1 MNAKRP
7 LIAVLTGAGISTDS
21 GIPDYRGPKGL
32 WQKDPSA
39 QELVTIGPYLDDPEV
54 RRRAW
59 RMRLETDTVG
69 AEPNA
74 GHRALVDLERSG
86 LPLRVL
92 TQNIDGLHQS
102 SGLSARKVLEL
113 HGNLRETQCLD
124 CGAVGSMADALERV
138 GAGEPDPA
146 CRECGGILK
155 PRIVMFGENLDPEV
169 LGQADAVAR
178 ACDVFVAVGTS
189 LQVFPVA
196 ALPYNAVKTGA
207 KLIIVN
213 GEPTPYDEAAA
224 EVIREPISQAL
235 PKLVRRLVL
244 ERA

>member
-21 GIPDYRGPKGL
+21 GIPDYRGPQGL

-39 QELVTIGPYLDDPEV
+39 EELVTIGPYRDDPQV

-59 RMRLETDTVG
+59 RMRLETG
-69 AEPNA
+69 ALAAEPNA

-92 TQNIDGLHQS
+92 TQNIDGLHQK
-102 SGLSARKVLEL
+102 SGLPARKVLEL
-113 HGNLRETQCLD
+113 HGTARETQCLR
-124 CGAVGSMADALERV
+124 CRVVGPMAEALARV
-138 GAGEPDPA
+138 EAGEPDPA
-146 CRECGGILK
+146 CRACGGILK
-155 PRIVMFGENLDPEV
+155 PRVVMFGENLDPEV
-169 LGQADAVAR
+169 LGQADAIVR
-178 ACDVFVAVGTS
+178 ACDVFIAVGTS

-196 ALPYNAVKTGA
+196 ALPLDAVRSGA
-207 KLIIVN
+207 ELIIVN
-213 GEPTPYDEAAA
+213 GEPTPYDGAAA

-235 PKLVRRLVL
+235 PELVRRLVL

>member
-21 GIPDYRGPKGL
+21 GIPDYRGPQGL

-39 QELVTIGPYLDDPEV
+39 EELVTIGPYRDDPQV

-59 RMRLETDTVG
+59 RLRLETG
-69 AEPNA
+69 AAAAEPNA

-92 TQNIDGLHQS
+92 TQNIDGLHQK

-113 HGNLRETQCLD
+113 HGTARETQCLR
-124 CGAVGSMADALERV
+124 CRAVGPMAQALARV
-138 GAGEPDPA
+138 EAGEPDPD
-146 CRECGGILK
+146 CRACGGILK
-155 PRIVMFGENLDPEV
+155 ARVVMFGENLDPEV
-169 LGQADAVAR
+169 LGQADSISR
-178 ACDVFVAVGTS
+178 ACDLFIAVGTS

-196 ALPYNAVKTGA
+196 ALPLNAVRAGA

-213 GEPTPYDEAAA
+213 GESTPYDGAAS

-244 ERA
+244 ERG

>member
-21 GIPDYRGPKGL
+21 GIPDYRGPQGL

-39 QELVTIGPYLDDPEV
+39 QELVTIGPYLEDPEV

-59 RMRLETDTVG
+59 RMRLETGALG

-92 TQNIDGLHQS
+92 TQNIDGLHQR
-102 SGLSARKVLEL
+102 SGLTARKVLEL
-113 HGNLRETQCLD
+113 HGNVRETQCLR
-124 CGAVGSMADALERV
+124 CRVVGSMADALERV

-178 ACDVFVAVGTS
+178 ACDVFIAVGTS

-196 ALPYNAVKTGA
+196 GLPYNAVRTGA

>member
-21 GIPDYRGPKGL
+21 GIPDYRGPNGV

-39 QELVTIGPYLDDPEV
+39 QELVTIGPYLEDPEV

-59 RMRLETDTVG
+59 RMRLETDAVA

-92 TQNIDGLHQS
+92 TQNIDGLHQR
-102 SGLSARKVLEL
+102 SGLTARKVLEL
-113 HGNLRETQCLD
+113 HGNTRETQCLR
-124 CGAVGSMADALERV
+124 CRVVGSMADALARV

-169 LGQADAVAR
+169 LGQADSIVR
-178 ACDVFVAVGTS
+178 ACDVFIAVGTS

-196 ALPYNAVKTGA
+196 ALPYDAVRAGA
-207 KLIIVN
+207 ELIIVN
-213 GEPTPYDEAAA
+213 AEPTPYDEAAA
-224 EVIREPISQAL
+224 EVIREPISRAL
-235 PKLVRRLVL
+235 PELVRRLVL

>member
-21 GIPDYRGPKGL
+21 GIPDYRGPQGL

-39 QELVTIGPYLDDPEV
+39 QELVTIGPYREDPEI

-59 RMRLETDTVG
+59 RMRLETG
-69 AEPNA
+69 ALAAEPNA

-92 TQNIDGLHQS
+92 TQNVDGLHQAA
-102 SGLSARKVLEL
+102 GLSGRKVLEL
-113 HGNLRETQCLD
+113 HGTAREVQCLR
-124 CGAVGSMADALERV
+124 CRVVGSMADALARV
-138 GAGEPDPA
+138 EAGEPDPA

-155 PRIVMFGENLDPEV
+155 PRTVMFGENLDPEV
-169 LGQADAVAR
+169 LGQADSIAR

-207 KLIIVN
+207 RLIILN
-213 GEPTPYDEAAA
+213 AEPTPYDEAAD
-224 EVIREPISQAL
+224 EVIREPISEAL
-235 PKLVRRLVL
+235 PELVRRLVT